1 MTELTIWTPEFLK
14 KTLQEMTFGQEDFA
28 ESPYYADCEIAPFK
42 ISSAEFQYFFD
53 VQGIK
58 FGGFLTF
65 STFILII
72 LF

>member
-1 MTELTIWTPEFLK
+1 
-14 KTLQEMTFGQEDFA
+14 MTFGQEDFA